1 MLADSQTGLCCAFF
15 LHDVMIE
22 LSLPRRCVL
31 QISSMEA
38 DVSAADDVEALIR
51 AHRKLF
57 VKLPL
62 EAVLPLPPAS
72 PATAVDAVHSA
83 RFLHD
88 GFCVL
93 EKVLP
98 LCF

>member
-1 MLADSQTGLCCAFF
+1 LLADSQTGLCCAF
-15 LHDVMIE
+15 LHDLMIE

-62 EAVLPLPPAS
+62 EAVLPLPPAPSKPPQVS
-72 PATAVDAVHSA
+72 PPYSTCPCVPSA
-83 RFLHD
+83 SKRLRWP
-88 GFCVL
+88 
-93 EKVLP
+93 KR
-98 LCF
+98 